1 MPLSAEGC
9 YSSTCHCSLHFSAW
23 PGFPA
28 AERGEG
34 WVCTGADSVVWQ
46 QQLGKLLPAL
56 APPIPCCLHCALCA
70 RAPCR
75 APQVALGL
83 RGRCSFFSTPS
94 TSPSM
99 LRPGPLNSIP
109 YVRKRGLDPAASCTA
124 PWPAMTHTPAPQS
137 PGLWLHLPLAPSQL
151 LSMCWVLSSEEQHCH
166 ANPSALFCFPLAH
179 PALCMAKGLPAILF
193 LFTKHVPT

>member
-1 MPLSAEGC
+1 MAAAAGEAAA
-9 YSSTCHCSLHFSAW
+9 SS
-23 PGFPA
+23 
-28 AERGEG
+28 
-34 WVCTGADSVVWQ
+34 CTTHP
-46 QQLGKLLPAL
+46 LLPS
-56 APPIPCCLHCALCA
+56 LC
-70 RAPCR
+70 PVCQS
-75 APQVALGL
+75 PLQGCTSCSWPEGQVLL
-83 RGRCSFFSTPS
+83 FLPSFDQSFYL
-94 TSPSM
+94 
-99 LRPGPLNSIP
+99 LRPGPLSPIP

-179 PALCMAKGLPAILF
+179 PALCMAEGLPAILF